1 MSGSQRRRRVRREE
15 DISGQFRVTVPDAEE
30 LDQLRTQGGVYRR
43 GLYTTG
49 NRGNAP
55 PEKTQSLPASSRESS
70 TEPMDTD
77 DARRAS
83 EEIYRRIRQQAG
95 LSRSGSVGDITLQPE
110 PLGIMT
116 QGKLVLRR
124 RTPEQSQAGPINV
137 ENPETTAGAV
147 GGETL
152 LNIPPCSMAEG
163 PGEQS
168 QSLFRPPMSD
178 PEVDL
183 ECRRGA
189 RPKVAGPLTTQ
200 TKQEEAK
207 ATSTE
212 ERVLQVRGTDF
223 YLPLG
228 GQPRISERKS
238 WRAPIVTE
246 QGNPGIYVQIDEWLP
261 LYKGNIYVVDE
272 VTGRTY
278 LSKGEHL
285 MRIAET
291 ASHRPFQDHELSISR
306 HIPER
311 EYFGQG
317 GQELPSG
324 PRPEIAREGK
334 GDLDPPTPTVGVI
347 GEIGRTPIPVAE
359 STRHPG
365 EKLLP
370 SVREHEREEPD
381 QTGESTT
388 PARGQGGAIGEAW
401 GDHEG
406 REPEWALPQP
416 SDPRRPPKAETGGE
430 EATSRG
436 TQRQDGGSTEQRY
449 PTPRQQLLEAEK
461 RRKRRLA
468 ALARDHIMKLR
479 EE

>member
-1 MSGSQRRRRVRREE
+1 M
-15 DISGQFRVTVPDAEE
+15 
-30 LDQLRTQGGVYRR
+30 RTRGGVYRR
-43 GLYTTG
+43 GLYPLG

-55 PEKTQSLPASSRESS
+55 PEGTQSLPASSRESS

-83 EEIYRRIRQQAG
+83 AEIYRRIRQQAG

-110 PLGIMT
+110 PLGVMT
-116 QGKLVLRR
+116 QGKLVLRKR
-124 RTPEQSQAGPINV
+124 ASEQPQAGQNV

-147 GGETL
+147 GGVTL

-183 ECRRGA
+183 ERRRGA
-189 RPKVAGPLTTQ
+189 RPKVTGLQTAQ
-200 TKQEEAK
+200 TKKEEAK
-207 ATSTE
+207 TTSTE
-212 ERVLQVRGTDF
+212 QHVLQLRGTDF

-238 WRAPIVTE
+238 WRAPVVTE

-272 VTGRTY
+272 VTGRMY

-285 MRIAET
+285 MRIAEV

-311 EYFGQG
+311 EYLSQG
-317 GQELPSG
+317 GQEPPLG
-324 PRPEIAREGK
+324 PGPDIVSERRGNV
-334 GDLDPPTPTVGVI
+334 DLLTPTVGVI

-359 STRHPG
+359 STRHHG
-365 EKLLP
+365 EKPLP
-370 SVREHEREEPD
+370 TAREHERMGPD
-381 QTGESTT
+381 PTGELTT
-388 PARGQGGAIGEAW
+388 SAQGQGGTVGEAR
-401 GDHEG
+401 GAREG
-406 REPEWALPQP
+406 RKSEWALPQP
-416 SDPRRPPKAETGGE
+416 SDPHRPPKAETGEGGV
-430 EATSRG
+430 APQG
-436 TQRQDGGSTEQRY
+436 IQRQDESPTEQRY
-449 PTPRQQLLEAEK
+449 PTPRQQLLEADK
-461 RRKRRLA
+461 RRRKKLA
-468 ALARDHIMKLR
+468 ALARDQIMKLR

>member
-1 MSGSQRRRRVRREE
+1 M
-15 DISGQFRVTVPDAEE
+15 
-30 LDQLRTQGGVYRR
+30 YRR
-43 GLYTTG
+43 GLYTAG
-49 NRGNAP
+49 NRGNVP

-83 EEIYRRIRQQAG
+83 EEIYWRIRQQAG

-124 RTPEQSQAGPINV
+124 RTPKRSQAGQSNV

-147 GGETL
+147 GGDTL

-163 PGEQS
+163 SGEQS

-183 ECRRGA
+183 ERRRGA

-207 ATSTE
+207 AASTE

-272 VTGRTY
+272 VTGRMY

-285 MRIAET
+285 MWIAET
-291 ASHRPFQDHELSISR
+291 ASHRPFQDHELSMSR
-306 HIPER
+306 HIPEW

-324 PRPEIAREGK
+324 PRPEIAREGR
-334 GDLDPPTPTVGVI
+334 GDLNPLTPTVGVV

-359 STRHPG
+359 STCHPG
-365 EKLLP
+365 EKPLP

-388 PARGQGGAIGEAW
+388 PAQGQGGTVGEA
-401 GDHEG
+401 
-406 REPEWALPQP
+406 
-416 SDPRRPPKAETGGE
+416 
-430 EATSRG
+430 
-436 TQRQDGGSTEQRY
+436 
-449 PTPRQQLLEAEK
+449 
-461 RRKRRLA
+461 
-468 ALARDHIMKLR
+468 
-479 EE
+479 

>member
-1 MSGSQRRRRVRREE
+1 MSGSPRRRRARRDE
-15 DISGQFRVTVPDAEE
+15 DISGQFRVTVPDAED
-30 LDQLRTQGGVYRR
+30 LDQLRTRGGVYRR
-43 GLYTTG
+43 GLYPLG

-55 PEKTQSLPASSRESS
+55 PEGTQSLPASSCESS

-83 EEIYRRIRQQAG
+83 AEIYRRIRQQAG
-95 LSRSGSVGDITLQPE
+95 LSRSGSVGDITLLPA

-124 RTPEQSQAGPINV
+124 RTPERSQAGQSNV
-137 ENPETTAGAV
+137 EDPEVTAGAV
-147 GGETL
+147 GGDTL

-183 ECRRGA
+183 ERWRGA
-189 RPKVAGPLTTQ
+189 RPKVTGSQATQ
-200 TKQEEAK
+200 TKKGETRAASAEEQ
-207 ATSTE
+207 
-212 ERVLQVRGTDF
+212 VLQVRGTDF

-261 LYKGNIYVVDE
+261 LYKGNIYVVDK
-272 VTGRTY
+272 VTGRMY
-278 LSKGEHL
+278 LAKGEHL

-291 ASHRPFQDHELSISR
+291 ASHRPFQDHELSMSG

-317 GQELPSG
+317 GQEPPLG
-324 PRPEIAREGK
+324 PRPEIAREERD
-334 GDLDPPTPTVGVI
+334 DLDPPLPAVGEV

-365 EKLLP
+365 EKFLP
-370 SVREHEREEPD
+370 SVREHEGGEPGRAGG
-381 QTGESTT
+381 TTT
-388 PARGQGGAIGEAW
+388 PAQSQGEAVGETQGGY
-401 GDHEG
+401 EG
-406 REPEWALPQP
+406 RGPEWALPRP
-416 SDPRRPPKAETGGE
+416 LDPHSPPKAEVGGE
-430 EATSRG
+430 GVT
-436 TQRQDGGSTEQRY
+436 T
-449 PTPRQQLLEAEK
+449 
-461 RRKRRLA
+461 
-468 ALARDHIMKLR
+468 
-479 EE
+479 